1 MGAWLAWCPTII
13 LILGAFILFAL
24 YIFVRWKF
32 LNNPN
37 LTETARDK
45 YTLWARIF
53 VLLAIICLL
62 VAVIIGISCNCSCGK

>member
-1 MGAWLAWCPTII
+1 MVSLLAWCPTII

-32 LNNPN
+32 INNPN
-37 LTETARDK
+37 LTDEARTK

-53 VLLAIICLL
+53 VLLAIISLL
-62 VAVIIGISCNCSCGK
+62 LALIIGISCNCSCGG